1 MAELV
6 DALDSGSSNRKV
18 VEVQVL
24 SSALKKTHRKM
35 SLFLLQRAGKH
46 PRPLDSHPTREAVF
60 RFCCRR
66 RGSIPLGTRPSR
78 KVENL
83 FYLMH
88 MSCEFEERFVQTFE
102 TATLKGERVTLVG
115 LRESDVEAVYALVQ
129 ESREHLMAHLPW
141 VQDTSVTDIKKKV
154 RSWVL
159 AEQLSQGGC
168 WKIMLSGNGA
178 SKFAGVIMMEVRLS
192 NHSAT
197 ISYWH
202 IIHNFFTKYI
212 ISTNISCVIFI

>member
-1 MAELV
+1 
-6 DALDSGSSNRKV
+6 
-18 VEVQVL
+18 
-24 SSALKKTHRKM
+24 
-35 SLFLLQRAGKH
+35 
-46 PRPLDSHPTREAVF
+46 
-60 RFCCRR
+60 
-66 RGSIPLGTRPSR
+66 
-78 KVENL
+78 
-83 FYLMH
+83 MH

-102 TATLKGERVTLVG
+102 TTTLKGERVTLVG

-197 ISYWH
+197 ISYWLGEGFCGKGYMTESLKALAKFCLCELGLH
-202 IIHNFFTKYI
+202 RLEITASVNNPQSAAVALRAGFKEEGLCREYEIIGDAFVDHRLFSLLKTDL
-212 ISTNISCVIFI
+212 VD